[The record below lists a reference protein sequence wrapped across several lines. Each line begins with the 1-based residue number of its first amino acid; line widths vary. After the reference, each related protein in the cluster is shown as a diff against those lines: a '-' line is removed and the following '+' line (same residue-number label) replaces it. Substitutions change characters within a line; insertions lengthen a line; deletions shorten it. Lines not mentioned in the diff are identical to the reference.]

1 MDNKCR
7 RIYHNLI
14 SLFAQT
20 EEQLMFFRDN
30 DIENLTDLYSIY
42 KKMEYALYDFGSL
55 LFDLES
61 EFPEEILEAFDL
73 ERLTPSEQKE
83 LKHYQDRFKPE
94 MTKGFRRC
102 FLSQAKICRQR
113 V

>member
-7 RIYHNLI
+7 RIYHKLI

-42 KKMEYALYDFGSL
+42 KRMEYALYDFGSL
-55 LFDLES
+55 IFDLETNL
-61 EFPEEILEAFDL
+61 PEGIWESFDL
-73 ERLTPSEQKE
+73 E
-83 LKHYQDRFKPE
+83 
-94 MTKGFRRC
+94 
-102 FLSQAKICRQR
+102 
-113 V
+113 